1 MFKIKLSRSTNE
13 RAISKLDTL
22 YIRSQNADNELKE
35 RKTKEKKNLEF
46 KKHYD
51 QTKNLDNTICS
62 IEMMEWQPF
71 LRHFFSCVIFKLNR
85 THIIKSSMN
94 SFIIKPINISC

>member
-46 KKHYD
+46 KKHYNK
-51 QTKNLDNTICS
+51 TKNLDNT
-62 IEMMEWQPF
+62 
-71 LRHFFSCVIFKLNR
+71 N
-85 THIIKSSMN
+85 
-94 SFIIKPINISC
+94 